1 MIKHTPQNPNT
12 TFTTQPCH
20 GCVSSGQI
28 CDLAKT
34 RWKVISFIF
43 GIAIL
48 GGLSA
53 AYIHF
58 AMFSTSLL
66 QYFKDIQDPHQSWY
80 ALEICVVLYMAVVLS
95 IGRFLALLLFPFTLR
110 RWGPSFAKAGA
121 WLVFIGW
128 LVVGGA
134 QLWAT
139 IDAWIWYYR
148 FEAFGP
154 NNLARGCFIWRAV
167 ATVMLVV
174 EGLGFCAALYLCFSA
189 IGQQQKRLHSN
200 WTGNA

>member
-1 MIKHTPQNPNT
+1 MLEHTPQNPNT
-12 TFTTQPCH
+12 TSTTRSCH
-20 GCVSSGQI
+20 GRISSTQI

-34 RWKVISFIF
+34 CWKVIAFIF
-43 GIAIL
+43 GIATL
-48 GGLSA
+48 GGLST

-80 ALEICVVLYMAVVLS
+80 ALEICVALYTAVVLS

-110 RWGPSFAKAGA
+110 RWGPSFAKAGTF
-121 WLVFIGW
+121 LVFIGW
-128 LVVGGA
+128 LAVGGA

-148 FEAFGP
+148 FEEFGP
-154 NNLARGCFIWRAV
+154 NNLARDCFIWRAV
-167 ATVMLVV
+167 AAVMLAV
-174 EGLGFCAALYLCFSA
+174 EGFGFCTALYLCVSA
-189 IGQQQKRLHSN
+189 IDRQQERLRGE
-200 WTGNA
+200 WTWNA